1 MRICHAFYDF
11 FPESTII
18 DYATYLTSLLK
29 SYRVKNLLYCLL
41 LLVLSSCSQGSP
53 PTYERALTPWVF
65 RSVLDQKARMLTAAL
80 HEDLFVAYD
89 TETGGLY
96 KAWKGDVKLDGAVYT
111 TAHGPQPEASGRVW
125 LKDTMTTPLWA
136 IALDPNAPVIAPF
149 VQYLGHRIKDGQL
162 YLKTRLS
169 DPEGRFSVVVTERP
183 EAIGE
188 PGGTMSLE
196 RTFFVEGLPAN
207 AKLNLRVMVDGVP
220 SESSIETNGDFR
232 NINQAVRQVGGL
244 RSLTVFGILHLK
256 PNEPT
261 YLKTSFIRY
270 PTLPDDNLE
279 AGTLLADSREA
290 GEKLIERSGCKT
302 CHNQFVKT
310 IGPAYINV
318 AERYRNT
325 TANLEKLTSRVIKGG
340 SGTWGSAAMTAH
352 DHIPPSDVRT
362 MVQWVLDLDKQEEAD
377 LAEEGT
383 VNFTVN
389 SEADALQPAAVI
401 TDDGLGAGLR
411 VGIFPVPD
419 GISRLSQVKWE
430 ESPQFDGVAPTIDFV
445 ESEWGKLTDL
455 FAARFTGFLKIPQTS
470 NYLFRLRSDD
480 GSRLLLNDQVI
491 IDHDGLHGPDPK
503 DGEIALAAGNH
514 KLVVEYFENGGGN
527 VLSLEWRSFFNPEW
541 QIVPTENLGYAMNS
555 TTATTL
561 PAPMDRGKIY
571 PGDGTRLTGVH
582 PAYDLTQARPN
593 GFTPKVGGMDF
604 LSDGRLVVSTWDAEG
619 AVYIID
625 GVQTGDPKKMT
636 TKKIAAGLA
645 EPLGLKVVNDT
656 IFVMQKQELTKLID
670 HDGDELID
678 EYATVSNDWIT
689 TANFHEFGFGL
700 AYKEPYFYAALAIG
714 ILPGGASAPNQP
726 RSRGKAVRIN
736 RYTGKLENIASGL
749 RTPNGVNWGVDGE
762 LFIADNQ
769 GDWLPASKILHVTEG
784 AFFNS
789 FAVAGEEGKAVKPP
803 VVWLP
808 QDEIGNSPST
818 PNVLNDGPYEGQ
830 MIHGEITHGGF
841 KRVFVEKVNGE
852 YQGTVFRFIQGLE
865 AGVNRNVWGPDGA
878 LYVGMVG
885 STGNWGDAGKL
896 YYGLQR
902 LKYNGKPAFEVLA
915 VRTQAD
921 GFELEF
927 TQSVAAGFG
936 NDPADFNFTRWRY
949 LPTANYGGP
958 KLDETKL
965 AVSNLS
971 WSADRKKVTI
981 TFSGMLPGHVYH
993 LRLPN
998 SWTDT
1003 ENRKLWSTESWT
1015 TVNYVPNLSR

>member
-1 MRICHAFYDF
+1 M
-11 FPESTII
+11 
-18 DYATYLTSLLK
+18 YLTTKK
-29 SYRVKNLLYCLL
+29 SNRVKNLLPFLL
-41 LLVLSSCSQGSP
+41 LLVLSSCSSDP
-53 PTYERALTPWVF
+53 APEYERALTPWVF
-65 RSVLDQKARMLTAAL
+65 RSVLDQRARMLTAAL
-80 HEDLFVAYD
+80 HEDMFVAYD

-111 TAHGPQPEASGRVW
+111 TAHGPQPEAVGRVW
-125 LKDTMTTPLWA
+125 LRDTTTSSQWAFVMQPATPLVVPTA
-136 IALDPNAPVIAPF
+136 
-149 VQYLGHRIKDGQL
+149 QYLGHRIKDGQL
-162 YLKTRLS
+162 HLKTRLS
-169 DPEGRFSVVVTERP
+169 DPEGKFSVIITERP
-183 EAIGE
+183 EAIVE
-188 PGGTMSLE
+188 AGGTMTLE
-196 RTFFVEGLPAN
+196 RTFFVEGLPEN
-207 AKLNLRVMVDGVP
+207 VSLQLKTTIDGIP
-220 SESSIETNGDFR
+220 AESNIKTNGEFH
-232 NINQAVRQVGGL
+232 NVNQAVRQVGGL
-244 RSLTVFGILHLK
+244 RALSIYGFLEI
-256 PNEPT
+256 NSDEPT
-261 YLKTSFIRY
+261 YFRLGFIRY

-279 AGTLLADSREA
+279 AGALLADSREP

-310 IGPAYINV
+310 IGPAYVDV
-318 AERYRNT
+318 ADRYRNT
-325 TANLEKLTSRVIKGG
+325 TANLEKLTSKVIKGG
-340 SGTWGSAAMTAH
+340 AGTWGSAAMTAH
-352 DHIPPSDVRT
+352 DHLPPSDVRT
-362 MVQWVLDLDKQEEAD
+362 MVQWVLDLDKEEEASFV
-377 LAEEGT
+377 EEGPA
-383 VNFTVN
+383 NFTVTK
-389 SEADALQPAAVI
+389 ETDALAATGPV

-411 VGIFPVPD
+411 VDIFSVPD
-419 GISRLSQVKWE
+419 GISRLNQVDWKGTPKFE
-430 ESPQFDGVAPTIDFV
+430 GIAPTVDFV
-445 ESEWGKLTDL
+445 ENEWGKLTDL
-455 FAARFTGFLKIPQTS
+455 FAARFTGYLKIPQTS

-480 GSRLLLNDQVI
+480 GSRLLLNGQLV

-514 KLVVEYFENGGGN
+514 QLVVEYFENGGGN
-527 VLSLEWRSFFNPEW
+527 VLTLEWRSFFSPEW
-541 QIVPTENLGYAMNS
+541 QIVPTENLGYELNT
-555 TTATTL
+555 TTATAL
-561 PAPMDRGKIY
+561 PAPMDRGQIY

-593 GFTPKVGGMDF
+593 GFTPKVAGMDF

-625 GVQTGDPKKMT
+625 GVQTGEPAKMT
-636 TKKIAAGLA
+636 TKKIASGLA
-645 EPLGLKVVNDT
+645 EPLGLKVVDDT

-736 RYTGKLENIASGL
+736 RYTGKLENVASGL
-749 RTPNGVNWGVDGE
+749 RTPNGVNWGVDDE

-769 GDWLPASKILHVTEG
+769 GDWLPASKILHVTQG

-789 FAVAGEEGKAVKPP
+789 YAVAGEEGKPVKPP

-818 PNVLNDGPYEGQ
+818 PNVLNDGPYKGQ

-841 KRVFVEKVNGE
+841 KRVFVEKVNGA

-896 YYGLQR
+896 FYGLQR

-915 VRTQAD
+915 VHTQTD

-927 TQSVAAGFG
+927 TEPVAKGFG
-936 NDPADFNFTRWRY
+936 NETTDFNFTRWRY
-949 LPTANYGGP
+949 EPNANYGGP

-965 AVSNLS
+965 SVSNLS
-971 WSADRKKVTI
+971 WSADRKKVSL
-981 TFSGMLPGHVYH
+981 TFAGLLPEHVYY

-998 SWTDT
+998 TWTDA
-1003 ENRKLWSTESWT
+1003 EGRRLWSTESWT
-1015 TVNYVPNLSR
+1015 TVNYIPSLSR